1 MIMKD
6 SRNKLIDGFT
16 VVGGFMVLA
25 GAALKITSI
34 EWASMI
40 FLAGSTFFAVAILS
54 DRYRGEDKVMRRLSN
69 QQAVGALLLL
79 LTALLMFADSF
90 HARLIDG
97 EYRIGGKLRT
107 LLIAV
112 TRRNGW
118 IVTMTLSAVFLIF
131 SVFRME
137 QRQQRTDAEKN
148 GDDLA

>member
-1 MIMKD
+1 MKD

-16 VVGGFMVLA
+16 VVGGVMALA
-25 GAALKITSI
+25 GAALKITSM

-54 DRYRGEDKVMRRLSN
+54 DRYHGNDRVMRRLCN

-79 LTALLMFADSF
+79 LTALLMFADPF

-97 EYRIGGKLRT
+97 EYHIGEKLRT
-107 LLIAV
+107 LLLAV

-131 SVFRME
+131 SAFRME
-137 QRQQRTDAEKN
+137 QRQKRLDSEN
-148 GDDLA
+148 NVDHLA